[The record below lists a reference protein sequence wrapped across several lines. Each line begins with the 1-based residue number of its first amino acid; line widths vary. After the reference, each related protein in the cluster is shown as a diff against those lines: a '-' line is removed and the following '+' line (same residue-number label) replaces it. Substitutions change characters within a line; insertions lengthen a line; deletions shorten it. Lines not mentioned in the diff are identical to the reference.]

1 MELKLVI
8 EIEEGS
14 KPIIK
19 EFSRA
24 LMALGNTTTITNP
37 AGTVV
42 GKIQK
47 FMQPTP
53 AEDEYVKQEMGNWQT
68 NNVKETKAENSAVE
82 KSEDTVEKPQK
93 VEKKTEEKPKEEVK
107 VENKEAETPKKEEA
121 GIPSA
126 AVPTLTLEQLR
137 AGCAEMSRLG
147 KGAELR
153 GLIREVYAVQKL
165 DDLDPK
171 NYESFAN
178 DLRELGVRI

>member
-24 LMALGNTTTITNP
+24 LLALGNTTTITNP

-47 FMQPTP
+47 FMQLTP
-53 AEDEYVKQEMGNWQT
+53 AEDDYVKQEMENWQT
-68 NNVKETKAENSAVE
+68 NDVKEVETENDTVE
-82 KSEDTVEKPQK
+82 KSENIVEKVQKK
-93 VEKKTEEKPKEEVK
+93 VEENPKEEAK
-107 VENKEAETPKKEEA
+107 TVETEAPKKEESVPA
-121 GIPSA
+121 A

-153 GLIREVYAVQKL
+153 NLIREVYKIQKL

-171 NYESFAN
+171 NYESFADN
-178 DLRELGVRI
+178 LRELGVRI

>member
-24 LMALGNTTTITNP
+24 LLALGNTTTITNP

-53 AEDEYVKQEMGNWQT
+53 AEDEYVKQEMENWQT
-68 NNVKETKAENSAVE
+68 NDVKEVEMKNDTAE
-82 KSEDTVEKPQK
+82 KSENIVEKPQK
-93 VEKKTEEKPKEEVK
+93 EVGEKPKAEAK
-107 VENKEAETPKKEEA
+107 TVETEAPKKEEESVPA
-121 GIPSA
+121 A
-126 AVPTLTLEQLR
+126 AVPSLTLEQLR

-147 KGAELR
+147 KGAALR
-153 GLIREVYAVQKL
+153 TLIRDVYRVSKL
-165 DDLDPK
+165 DDLDPI
-171 NYESFAN
+171 NYEGFAN

>member
-14 KPIIK
+14 KPIIEK
-19 EFSRA
+19 FSEA
-24 LMALGNTTTITNP
+24 LLLLGNTTTISNP

-47 FMQPTP
+47 FMQTTR
-53 AEDEYVKQEMGNWQT
+53 AEDEYVKQEMKNWQT
-68 NNVKETKAENSAVE
+68 NDVKEVEEKNDNAE
-82 KSEDTVEKPQK
+82 KSENIVEKAQK
-93 VEKKTEEKPKEEVK
+93 KVEEKPRAEAKT
-107 VENKEAETPKKEEA
+107 VETEAPKKEEA
-121 GIPSA
+121 SVPSA

-153 GLIREVYAVQKL
+153 NLIRGVYEIQKL

-171 NYESFAN
+171 NYESFADN
-178 DLRELGVRI
+178 LRELGVRI

>member
-24 LMALGNTTTITNP
+24 LLALGNTTTITNP

-47 FMQPTP
+47 FMQLTP
-53 AEDEYVKQEMGNWQT
+53 AEDDYAKQEMKNWQT
-68 NNVKETKAENSAVE
+68 NDVKEIEAENGTVE
-82 KSEDTVEKPQK
+82 KSENIVEKVQKEVEEKSKAEAKTVE
-93 VEKKTEEKPKEEVK
+93 T
-107 VENKEAETPKKEEA
+107 ETPKKEENVPA
-121 GIPSA
+121 A

-153 GLIREVYAVQKL
+153 RLIREVYKIPKL

-171 NYESFAN
+171 NYESFADN
-178 DLRELGVRI
+178 LRELGVRI

>member
-24 LMALGNTTTITNP
+24 LLALGNTTTITNP

-47 FMQPTP
+47 FMQPMP
-53 AEDEYVKQEMGNWQT
+53 AEDEHVKQEMKNWQT
-68 NNVKETKAENSAVE
+68 NDVKEAETEKDSVE
-82 KSEDTVEKPQK
+82 KSESIVEKAQK
-93 VEKKTEEKPKEEVK
+93 KVEEKPRAEAKTVETEV
-107 VENKEAETPKKEEA
+107 PKKEEA
-121 GIPSA
+121 SVPSA

-153 GLIREVYAVQKL
+153 SLIREVYKIQKL

-171 NYESFAN
+171 NYESFADN
-178 DLRELGVRI
+178 LRELGVRI

>member
-14 KPIIK
+14 KPIIEK
-19 EFSRA
+19 FSEA
-24 LMALGNTTTITNP
+24 LLLLGNTTTISNP

-53 AEDEYVKQEMGNWQT
+53 AEDEHVKQEMKNWQT
-68 NNVKETKAENSAVE
+68 NDVKEVEEKNDNVE
-82 KSEDTVEKPQK
+82 KSESIVEKAQK
-93 VEKKTEEKPKEEVK
+93 KVEEKPR
-107 VENKEAETPKKEEA
+107 VEAKTVETEAPKKEESVPA
-121 GIPSA
+121 A

-153 GLIREVYAVQKL
+153 NLIREVYEIQKL

-171 NYESFAN
+171 NYESFADN
-178 DLRELGVRI
+178 LRELGVRI

>member
-53 AEDEYVKQEMGNWQT
+53 AEDEYVKQELKNWQT
-68 NNVKETKAENSAVE
+68 NDVKEVEAKNDTAE
-82 KSEDTVEKPQK
+82 KSENIVEKPQK
-93 VEKKTEEKPKEEVK
+93 EVEKKPKEEAK
-107 VENKEAETPKKEEA
+107 TIETEIPKKEESVPA
-121 GIPSA
+121 A
-126 AVPTLTLEQLR
+126 AVPSLTLEQLR

-153 GLIREVYAVQKL
+153 RLIREVYKIPKL

-171 NYESFAN
+171 NYEGFAN

>member
-53 AEDEYVKQEMGNWQT
+53 AEDEYVKQELKNWQT
-68 NNVKETKAENSAVE
+68 NDVKEVEAKNDTAE
-82 KSEDTVEKPQK
+82 KSENIVEKPQK
-93 VEKKTEEKPKEEVK
+93 EVEEKPR
-107 VENKEAETPKKEEA
+107 VEAKTIETEIPKKEESVPA
-121 GIPSA
+121 A
-126 AVPTLTLEQLR
+126 AVPSLTLEQLR

-147 KGAELR
+147 KGAALR
-153 GLIREVYAVQKL
+153 TLIRDVYRVSKL
-165 DDLDPK
+165 DDLDPI

>member
-19 EFSRA
+19 DFSRA
-24 LMALGNTTTITNP
+24 LLALGNTTTITNP

-47 FMQPTP
+47 FMQLTP
-53 AEDEYVKQEMGNWQT
+53 AEDDYVKQEMKNWQT
-68 NNVKETKAENSAVE
+68 NDVKEAEEKNDNVE
-82 KSEDTVEKPQK
+82 KSESIVEKAQK
-93 VEKKTEEKPKEEVK
+93 KVEEKPR
-107 VENKEAETPKKEEA
+107 VEAKTVETEAPKKEESVPA
-121 GIPSA
+121 A

-153 GLIREVYAVQKL
+153 NLIREVYKIQKL

-171 NYESFAN
+171 NYESFADN
-178 DLRELGVRI
+178 LRELGVRI

>member
-8 EIEEGS
+8 ESEEGS

-24 LMALGNTTTITNP
+24 LLALGNTTTITNP

-47 FMQPTP
+47 FMQLTP
-53 AEDEYVKQEMGNWQT
+53 AEDDYAKQEMKNWQT
-68 NNVKETKAENSAVE
+68 NDVKEIEAENGTVE
-82 KSEDTVEKPQK
+82 KSENIVEKVQK
-93 VEKKTEEKPKEEVK
+93 KVEEKPKEEAK
-107 VENKEAETPKKEEA
+107 TVETEAPKKEESVPA
-121 GIPSA
+121 A

-153 GLIREVYAVQKL
+153 NLIREVYKIQKL

-178 DLRELGVRI
+178 NLRELGVRI

>member
-24 LMALGNTTTITNP
+24 LLALGNTTTITNP

-53 AEDEYVKQEMGNWQT
+53 AEDEYVKQELKNWQT
-68 NNVKETKAENSAVE
+68 NDVKEVEVKNDTAE
-82 KSEDTVEKPQK
+82 KSENIMEKAQK
-93 VEKKTEEKPKEEVK
+93 EVEEKPRVEAKTVETEV
-107 VENKEAETPKKEEA
+107 PKKEESVPA
-121 GIPSA
+121 A
-126 AVPTLTLEQLR
+126 AVPSLTLEQLR

-147 KGAELR
+147 KGAALR
-153 GLIREVYAVQKL
+153 TLIRDVYRVSKL
-165 DDLDPK
+165 DDLDPI
-171 NYESFAN
+171 NYEGFAN

>member
-19 EFSRA
+19 DFSRA
-24 LMALGNTTTITNP
+24 LLALGNTTTITNP

-47 FMQPTP
+47 FMQLTP
-53 AEDEYVKQEMGNWQT
+53 AEDDYVKQEMKNWQT
-68 NNVKETKAENSAVE
+68 NDVKEVEAENDTVE
-82 KSEDTVEKPQK
+82 KSENIVEKTQK
-93 VEKKTEEKPKEEVK
+93 KVEEKPKAEVK
-107 VENKEAETPKKEEA
+107 IVETEAPKKEENVPA
-121 GIPSA
+121 A

-153 GLIREVYAVQKL
+153 NLIREVYKIQKL

-171 NYESFAN
+171 NYESFADN
-178 DLRELGVRI
+178 LRELGVRI

>member
-24 LMALGNTTTITNP
+24 LLALGNTTTITNP

-47 FMQPTP
+47 FMQLTP
-53 AEDEYVKQEMGNWQT
+53 AEDDYAKQEMKNWQT
-68 NNVKETKAENSAVE
+68 NDVKEVEAENGTVE
-82 KSEDTVEKPQK
+82 KSENIVKKPQK
-93 VEKKTEEKPKEEVK
+93 EVEEKPR
-107 VENKEAETPKKEEA
+107 VEAKTVETEAPKKEESVPA
-121 GIPSA
+121 A

-153 GLIREVYAVQKL
+153 RLIREVYKIQKL

-171 NYESFAN
+171 NYESFADN
-178 DLRELGVRI
+178 LRELGVRI

>member
-24 LMALGNTTTITNP
+24 LLALGNTTTITNP

-42 GKIQK
+42 GKIQR
-47 FMQPTP
+47 FMQLTP
-53 AEDEYVKQEMGNWQT
+53 AEDDYVKQEMKNWQT
-68 NNVKETKAENSAVE
+68 NDVKEIEAENGTVE
-82 KSEDTVEKPQK
+82 KSENIVEKVQK
-93 VEKKTEEKPKEEVK
+93 KVEEKPKEEAK
-107 VENKEAETPKKEEA
+107 TVETEAPKKEESVPA
-121 GIPSA
+121 A

-153 GLIREVYAVQKL
+153 NLIREVYKIQKL

-171 NYESFAN
+171 NYESFADN
-178 DLRELGVRI
+178 LRELGVRI

>member
-24 LMALGNTTTITNP
+24 LLALGNTTTITNP

-53 AEDEYVKQEMGNWQT
+53 AEDEYAKQELKNWQT
-68 NNVKETKAENSAVE
+68 NDVKEVEAKNDTVE
-82 KSEDTVEKPQK
+82 KSENIVEKTQK
-93 VEKKTEEKPKEEVK
+93 KVEEKPKEEAK
-107 VENKEAETPKKEEA
+107 TVETEAPKKEESVPA
-121 GIPSA
+121 A

-153 GLIREVYAVQKL
+153 RLIREVYKIPKL

-171 NYESFAN
+171 NYESFADN
-178 DLRELGVRI
+178 LRELGVRI

>member
-24 LMALGNTTTITNP
+24 LLALGDTTTITNP

-53 AEDEYVKQEMGNWQT
+53 AEEEYVKQESGNWQT
-68 NNVKETKAENSAVE
+68 DDIEETEKDSVEESETKAG
-82 KSEDTVEKPQK
+82 KIQK
-93 VEKKTEEKPKEEVK
+93 EVEEKPKVETGTKKTEV
-107 VENKEAETPKKEEA
+107 PKKEEA
-121 GIPSA
+121 SVPSA

-153 GLIREVYAVQKL
+153 RLIREVYEIPKL

-171 NYESFAN
+171 NYESFADN
-178 DLRELGVRI
+178 LRELGVRI

>member
-24 LMALGNTTTITNP
+24 LLALGNTTTITNP

-47 FMQPTP
+47 FMQLTP
-53 AEDEYVKQEMGNWQT
+53 AEDDYAKQEMKNWQT
-68 NNVKETKAENSAVE
+68 NDVKEVEAKNDTVE
-82 KSEDTVEKPQK
+82 KSENIVEKTQK
-93 VEKKTEEKPKEEVK
+93 KVEEKPKEEAK
-107 VENKEAETPKKEEA
+107 TVETEAPKKEESVPA
-121 GIPSA
+121 A

-153 GLIREVYAVQKL
+153 NFIREVYKIQKL

-171 NYESFAN
+171 NYESFADN
-178 DLRELGVRI
+178 LRELGVRI

>member
-19 EFSRA
+19 DFSRA

-53 AEDEYVKQEMGNWQT
+53 AEDEYVKQELKNWQT
-68 NNVKETKAENSAVE
+68 NDVKEVEAKNDTAE
-82 KSEDTVEKPQK
+82 KSENIVEKPQK
-93 VEKKTEEKPKEEVK
+93 EVEEKPR
-107 VENKEAETPKKEEA
+107 VEAKTIETEIPKKEESVPA
-121 GIPSA
+121 A
-126 AVPTLTLEQLR
+126 AVPSLTLEQLR

-153 GLIREVYAVQKL
+153 RLIREVYKIPKL

-171 NYESFAN
+171 NYEGFAN

>member
-19 EFSRA
+19 DFSRA

-53 AEDEYVKQEMGNWQT
+53 AEDEYVKQEMENWQT
-68 NNVKETKAENSAVE
+68 NDVKEVEEKNDTAE
-82 KSEDTVEKPQK
+82 KSENIVEKPQK
-93 VEKKTEEKPKEEVK
+93 EVEVEPRVEAKTIET
-107 VENKEAETPKKEEA
+107 EAPKKEESVPA
-121 GIPSA
+121 A
-126 AVPTLTLEQLR
+126 AVPSLTLEQLR

-153 GLIREVYAVQKL
+153 RLIREVYKIPKL

-171 NYESFAN
+171 NYEGFAN

>member
-24 LMALGNTTTITNP
+24 LLALGNTTTITNP

-53 AEDEYVKQEMGNWQT
+53 AEDEYAKQEMKNWHT
-68 NNVKETKAENSAVE
+68 NDVKEVEEKNDTAE
-82 KSEDTVEKPQK
+82 KSENIVEKPQK
-93 VEKKTEEKPKEEVK
+93 EVEKKPKEEAK
-107 VENKEAETPKKEEA
+107 TVETEIPKKEESVPA
-121 GIPSA
+121 A
-126 AVPTLTLEQLR
+126 AVPSLTLEQLR

-153 GLIREVYAVQKL
+153 RLIREVYKKPKL

-171 NYESFAN
+171 NYEGFAN

>member
-14 KPIIK
+14 KPIIEK
-19 EFSRA
+19 FSEA
-24 LMALGNTTTITNP
+24 LLFLGNTTTISNP

-53 AEDEYVKQEMGNWQT
+53 AEEEYVKQEVRNWHD
-68 NNVKETKAENSAVE
+68 VKEDETEKDLVK
-82 KSEDTVEKPQK
+82 KSEDTM
-93 VEKKTEEKPKEEVK
+93 KKTQKEVEEKQRVEAKTMETEV
-107 VENKEAETPKKEEA
+107 PKKEEA
-121 GIPSA
+121 SVPTA
-126 AVPTLTLEQLR
+126 AVPSLTLEQLR

-153 GLIREVYAVQKL
+153 NLIREVYKIPKL

-171 NYESFAN
+171 NYEGFAN

>member
-24 LMALGNTTTITNP
+24 LLALGNTTTITNP

-53 AEDEYVKQEMGNWQT
+53 AEEEYVKQESGNWQT
-68 NNVKETKAENSAVE
+68 DDIEETEKDSVEESESKAG
-82 KSEDTVEKPQK
+82 KIQK
-93 VEKKTEEKPKEEVK
+93 KVEEKPKV
-107 VENKEAETPKKEEA
+107 EAETKKTEVPKKEETSVPA
-121 GIPSA
+121 A

-153 GLIREVYAVQKL
+153 RLIREVYEIPKL

-171 NYESFAN
+171 NYESFADN
-178 DLRELGVRI
+178 LRELGVRI

>member
-24 LMALGNTTTITNP
+24 LMVLGNTTTITNP

-53 AEDEYVKQEMGNWQT
+53 AEDEYVKQEMKNWQT
-68 NNVKETKAENSAVE
+68 NDVKEVEAKNDTAE
-82 KSEDTVEKPQK
+82 KSENIVEKPQK
-93 VEKKTEEKPKEEVK
+93 EVEEKPR
-107 VENKEAETPKKEEA
+107 VETKTIETEIPKKEESVPA
-121 GIPSA
+121 A
-126 AVPTLTLEQLR
+126 AVPSLTLEQLR

-153 GLIREVYAVQKL
+153 RLIREVYKIPKL

-171 NYESFAN
+171 NYEGFAN

>member
-53 AEDEYVKQEMGNWQT
+53 AEDEYVKQEMKNWQT
-68 NNVKETKAENSAVE
+68 NDVKEVEMKNDTAE
-82 KSEDTVEKPQK
+82 KSENIMEKAQKEVGEKPR
-93 VEKKTEEKPKEEVK
+93 VEAKTI
-107 VENKEAETPKKEEA
+107 ETEIPKKEESVPA
-121 GIPSA
+121 A
-126 AVPTLTLEQLR
+126 AVPSLTLEQLR

-153 GLIREVYAVQKL
+153 RLIREVYKIPKL

-171 NYESFAN
+171 NYEGFAN

>member
-24 LMALGNTTTITNP
+24 LLALGNTTTITNP

-47 FMQPTP
+47 FMQLTP
-53 AEDEYVKQEMGNWQT
+53 AEDDYAKQEMKNWQT
-68 NNVKETKAENSAVE
+68 NDVKEIEAENGTVE
-82 KSEDTVEKPQK
+82 KSENIVEKVQKKVEEKLKEEAKTVE
-93 VEKKTEEKPKEEVK
+93 TE
-107 VENKEAETPKKEEA
+107 APKKEESVPA
-121 GIPSA
+121 A

-153 GLIREVYAVQKL
+153 NLIREVYKIQKL

-178 DLRELGVRI
+178 NLRELGVRI

>member
-53 AEDEYVKQEMGNWQT
+53 AEDDYAKQEMKNWQT
-68 NNVKETKAENSAVE
+68 NDVKEVEAKNDTAE
-82 KSEDTVEKPQK
+82 KSENIVEKPQK
-93 VEKKTEEKPKEEVK
+93 EVEKKPKEEAK
-107 VENKEAETPKKEEA
+107 TIETEIPKKEESVPA
-121 GIPSA
+121 A
-126 AVPTLTLEQLR
+126 AVPSLTLEQLR

-153 GLIREVYAVQKL
+153 RLIREVYKIPKL

-171 NYESFAN
+171 NYEGFAN

>member
-24 LMALGNTTTITNP
+24 LLALGNTTTITNP

-47 FMQPTP
+47 FMQLTP
-53 AEDEYVKQEMGNWQT
+53 AEDDYAKQEMKNWQT
-68 NNVKETKAENSAVE
+68 NDVKEIEAENGTVE
-82 KSEDTVEKPQK
+82 KSENIVEKVQKK
-93 VEKKTEEKPKEEVK
+93 VEKKPKEETK
-107 VENKEAETPKKEEA
+107 TVETETPEKEEA
-121 GIPSA
+121 SVPAA
-126 AVPTLTLEQLR
+126 AVPSLTLEQLR

-147 KGAELR
+147 KGAALR
-153 GLIREVYAVQKL
+153 TLIRDVYRVSKL
-165 DDLDPK
+165 DDLDPI
-171 NYESFAN
+171 NYEGFAN

>member
-24 LMALGNTTTITNP
+24 LLALGNTTTITNP

-47 FMQPTP
+47 FMQTTR
-53 AEDEYVKQEMGNWQT
+53 AEDEYVKQEMKNWQT
-68 NNVKETKAENSAVE
+68 NDVKEIEAENGTVE
-82 KSEDTVEKPQK
+82 KSENIVEKVQKK
-93 VEKKTEEKPKEEVK
+93 VEKKPKEETK
-107 VENKEAETPKKEEA
+107 TVETETPEKEEA
-121 GIPSA
+121 SVPAA
-126 AVPTLTLEQLR
+126 AVPSLTLEQLR

-147 KGAELR
+147 KGAALR
-153 GLIREVYAVQKL
+153 TLIRDVYRVSKL

-171 NYESFAN
+171 NYESFADN
-178 DLRELGVRI
+178 LRELGVRI

>member
-24 LMALGNTTTITNP
+24 LLALGNTTTITNP

-47 FMQPTP
+47 FMQLTP
-53 AEDEYVKQEMGNWQT
+53 AEDDYAKQEMKNWQT
-68 NNVKETKAENSAVE
+68 NDVKEVEAENDTVE
-82 KSEDTVEKPQK
+82 KSENIVEKAQKKVEENPKAEAKTVE
-93 VEKKTEEKPKEEVK
+93 TE
-107 VENKEAETPKKEEA
+107 APKKEENVPA
-121 GIPSA
+121 A

-153 GLIREVYAVQKL
+153 NLIREVYKIQKL

-171 NYESFAN
+171 NYESFADN
-178 DLRELGVRI
+178 LRELGVRI

>member
-24 LMALGNTTTITNP
+24 LLALGNTTTITNP

-47 FMQPTP
+47 FMQLTP
-53 AEDEYVKQEMGNWQT
+53 AEDDYAKQEMKNWQT
-68 NNVKETKAENSAVE
+68 NNVKEVEAENDTVE
-82 KSEDTVEKPQK
+82 KSENIVEKTQKK
-93 VEKKTEEKPKEEVK
+93 VEKKPKEENVP
-107 VENKEAETPKKEEA
+107 A
-121 GIPSA
+121 A

-153 GLIREVYAVQKL
+153 NLIREVYEIQKL

-171 NYESFAN
+171 NYESFADN
-178 DLRELGVRI
+178 LRELGVRI

>member
-14 KPIIK
+14 KSIIK

-47 FMQPTP
+47 FMQLTP
-53 AEDEYVKQEMGNWQT
+53 AEDEYVKQELKNWQT
-68 NNVKETKAENSAVE
+68 NDVKEVETKNDTAE
-82 KSEDTVEKPQK
+82 KSENIVEKPQK
-93 VEKKTEEKPKEEVK
+93 EVGEKPKEEAK
-107 VENKEAETPKKEEA
+107 TIETEIPKKEESVPA
-121 GIPSA
+121 A
-126 AVPTLTLEQLR
+126 AVPSLTLEQLR

-153 GLIREVYAVQKL
+153 RLIREVYKIPKL

-171 NYESFAN
+171 NYEGFAN

>member
-24 LMALGNTTTITNP
+24 LLALGNTTTITNP

-47 FMQPTP
+47 FMQLTP
-53 AEDEYVKQEMGNWQT
+53 AEDDYAKQEMKNWQT
-68 NNVKETKAENSAVE
+68 NDVKEIEAENGTVE
-82 KSEDTVEKPQK
+82 KSENIVEKVQKKVEEKQKEEAKTVE
-93 VEKKTEEKPKEEVK
+93 TE
-107 VENKEAETPKKEEA
+107 APKKEESVPA
-121 GIPSA
+121 A

-153 GLIREVYAVQKL
+153 RLIREIYKIQKL

-171 NYESFAN
+171 NYESFADN
-178 DLRELGVRI
+178 LRELGVRI

>member
-24 LMALGNTTTITNP
+24 LLALGNTTTITNP

-47 FMQPTP
+47 FMQLTP
-53 AEDEYVKQEMGNWQT
+53 AEDDYAKQEMKNWQT
-68 NNVKETKAENSAVE
+68 NDVKEVEAENDTVE
-82 KSEDTVEKPQK
+82 KSENIVEKTQKK
-93 VEKKTEEKPKEEVK
+93 VEKKPKAEAKTVETE
-107 VENKEAETPKKEEA
+107 APKKEENVPA
-121 GIPSA
+121 A

-153 GLIREVYAVQKL
+153 NLIREVYKIQKL

-171 NYESFAN
+171 NYESFADN
-178 DLRELGVRI
+178 LRELGVRI

>member
-24 LMALGNTTTITNP
+24 LLALGNTTTITNP

-47 FMQPTP
+47 FMQLTP
-53 AEDEYVKQEMGNWQT
+53 AEDEYAKQEMKNWQT
-68 NNVKETKAENSAVE
+68 NDVKEVEAKNDTVE
-82 KSEDTVEKPQK
+82 KSENIVEKTQK
-93 VEKKTEEKPKEEVK
+93 KVEEKPKEEAK
-107 VENKEAETPKKEEA
+107 TVETETPKKEESVPA
-121 GIPSA
+121 A

-153 GLIREVYAVQKL
+153 NLIREVYKIQKL

-171 NYESFAN
+171 NYESFADN
-178 DLRELGVRI
+178 LRELGVRI

>member
-14 KPIIK
+14 KPIIEK
-19 EFSRA
+19 FSEA
-24 LMALGNTTTITNP
+24 LLLLGNTTTISNP

-47 FMQPTP
+47 FMQLTP
-53 AEDEYVKQEMGNWQT
+53 AEDDYAKQEMKNWQT
-68 NNVKETKAENSAVE
+68 NDVKEVEAKNDTVE
-82 KSEDTVEKPQK
+82 KSENIVEKTQK
-93 VEKKTEEKPKEEVK
+93 KVEEKPKEEAK
-107 VENKEAETPKKEEA
+107 TVETEAPKKEESVPA
-121 GIPSA
+121 A

-153 GLIREVYAVQKL
+153 NLIREVYEIQKL

-178 DLRELGVRI
+178 NLRELGVRI

>member
-24 LMALGNTTTITNP
+24 LLALGNTTTITNP

-47 FMQPTP
+47 FMQLTP
-53 AEDEYVKQEMGNWQT
+53 AEDDYAKQEMKNWQT
-68 NNVKETKAENSAVE
+68 NDVKEIEAENGTVE
-82 KSEDTVEKPQK
+82 KSENIVEKVQKEVEEKSKAEAKTVE
-93 VEKKTEEKPKEEVK
+93 T
-107 VENKEAETPKKEEA
+107 ETPKKEENVPA
-121 GIPSA
+121 A

-153 GLIREVYAVQKL
+153 RLIKEVYKIPKL

-171 NYESFAN
+171 NYESFADN
-178 DLRELGVRI
+178 LRELGVRI

>member
-24 LMALGNTTTITNP
+24 LLALGNTTTITNP

-47 FMQPTP
+47 FMQLTP
-53 AEDEYVKQEMGNWQT
+53 AEDDYAKQEMKNWQT
-68 NNVKETKAENSAVE
+68 NDVKEVEAENDTVE
-82 KSEDTVEKPQK
+82 KSENIVEKVQK
-93 VEKKTEEKPKEEVK
+93 KVEEKPKAEAK
-107 VENKEAETPKKEEA
+107 TVETETPKKEENV
-121 GIPSA
+121 PSG

-153 GLIREVYAVQKL
+153 NLIREVYKIQKL

-171 NYESFAN
+171 NYDSFADN
-178 DLRELGVRI
+178 LRELGVRI